1 MEDELTR
8 PVVVVGGTGV
18 FGSRLAEGLKR
29 DGVRN
34 LIITGRSE
42 AALMREARRLGCAW
56 ARIDIASDDLGDR
69 LGDLTPFAVIDAA
82 GPFQSYDGDRRYALA
97 HACIGVGAHY
107 VDLSDDAS
115 FTNGIQALDDAARAS
130 EVAVLS
136 GVSSVP
142 ALSAAAVG
150 TLSRDLVRIDM
161 IDSMILPGN
170 RAPRGRSVM
179 AAILAQVGQPLPG
192 GAAHG
197 WIGVE
202 TIRLETGTGAVIER
216 LASPI
221 GAPDLVLMP
230 ERFDCPDVRFRA
242 GLELKVMHRGL
253 GVLARMVRLGLLRSA
268 SPLLGFAF
276 PLARLLEPFGTD
288 VGAMRV
294 LVRGENADGQRVERQ
309 WTLIAKSGDGPH
321 VPAIPGR
328 AIVRKLLA
336 GEIAPGA
343 RACLDDL
350 TLEECEMAAPERAI
364 SFSVAERRFEP
375 LFEGILGDGWSRLPA
390 PVRAL
395 HEVAGSRV
403 WCGAAAVTRNQS
415 PAARLVAWLFGFP
428 PEADE
433 TPVTVRM
440 RREADEEIWTRDFG
454 GHRFLSRLSGDPGR
468 PGRMWERFGPFRFAI
483 DFRAGPE
490 GLEYPVSAGRFLGI
504 PIPSAFLP
512 RSDTREAVDEKGRA
526 TFDVALSVP
535 LVGPIVRYR
544 GWLSEGQP
552 IMGVQELT
560 VS

>member
-1 MEDELTR
+1 MNSERKQPIVLI
-8 PVVVVGGTGV
+8 GGAGV
-18 FGSRLAEGLKR
+18 FGGRLAEGLMR
-29 DGVRN
+29 DGVRD
-34 LIITGRSE
+34 LMIGGRSE
-42 AALMREARRLGCAW
+42 ERLMREARRLGCDW
-56 ARIDIASDDLGDR
+56 VRIDIAADDLNER
-69 LGDLTPFAVIDAA
+69 LGDIAPFAVIDAA
-82 GPFQSYDGDRRYALA
+82 GPFQAYDRERRYALA
-97 HACIGVGAHY
+97 HACLAVGAHY
-107 VDLSDDAS
+107 VDLSDDAV
-115 FTNGIQALDDAARAS
+115 FTAGIRELDDAARAKGL
-130 EVAVLS
+130 AVLS

-142 ALSAAAVG
+142 ALSAAAVR
-150 TLSRDLVRIDM
+150 TLSRDLVRIDL

-179 AAILAQVGQPLPG
+179 AAILAQAGQALPG

-202 TIRLETGTGAVIER
+202 TIRLESEPGDFLER

-221 GAPDLVLMP
+221 GAPDLLLMP
-230 ERFDCPDVRFRA
+230 KRFDCPDVRFRA
-242 GLELKVMHRGL
+242 GLELKLMHRGL
-253 GVLARMVRLGLLRSA
+253 GALARLVRLGLLRSA
-268 SPLLGFAF
+268 SPLLGIAF

-294 LVRGENADGQRVERQ
+294 LVRGDNADGQRVERQ

-336 GEIAPGA
+336 EEVAPGA

-350 TLEECEMAAPERAI
+350 TLEECEMTAPERAI
-364 SFSVAERRFEP
+364 SFNVAERRFEP
-375 LFEGILGDGWSRLPA
+375 LFEGILGHGWSRLPA

-395 HEVAGSRV
+395 HEVTGSRV
-403 WCGAAAVTRNQS
+403 WYGTAAVTRNQS

-440 RREADEEIWTRDFG
+440 RREADQEIWTRDFG
-454 GHRFLSRLSGDPGR
+454 GHRFLSRLSGDPGT

-490 GLEYPVSAGRFLGI
+490 GLEYPVSAGRFFGI
-504 PIPSAFLP
+504 PIQSAFLP
-512 RSDTREAVDEKGRA
+512 RSDTREAVDDKGRA
-526 TFDVALSVP
+526 TFDVALSMP
-535 LVGPIVRYR
+535 FIGPIVRYR